1 MPATATIDLIPY
13 TNSNTDST
21 GGTKPCA
28 EGSNGFEDVLNEVNK
43 AYSEP
48 QKNEIASSQN
58 ETQKVNDK
66 AIEHPVEKPEKT
78 SGKNEDKNPTEK
90 ITDKD
95 DSVKDSKEN
104 SPADKVKEK
113 AETAE
118 KEEKTEKI
126 EKSEKADTNGNIEN
140 KTSDKNTVIVKE
152 EIENKEN
159 RCEDANIHRSE
170 EEPPIQ
176 VSENPALLLLPPAE
190 EKKLLGQEITDST
203 NKQNIEK
210 ITAAQNDSQIVQN
223 DFNVDLSNLTGNL
236 GEITENKSNNVK
248 AQIQQAL
255 PEIKINKQ
263 EVSSEAQAPETL
275 QPKIQQQQISAET
288 IILKETNIQTPV
300 IEAKADIVASNI
312 NINSS
317 LANTNK
323 GNNKCEIGNGEQINS
338 NGTSLTQEVLDKT
351 NAQVINVEASNLSN
365 QDSSNTNSSQNN
377 VLNKQ
382 NVQEQA
388 VKLELENNSNK
399 ITTQSDKQD
408 IDLTYTADA
417 NIQTSADTME
427 NIQAATPVTQAG
439 PQATN
444 VQTLTTQAVQ
454 TPKELSQSDILSQIN
469 GQLDIKKLQ
478 EEGIT
483 KVNIVLKPEN
493 LGKINLE
500 LVNSKEGLTAKMTT
514 DNAQV
519 KELLTKS
526 LDSLKDSLSSQ
537 GVNINNVTVKIE
549 ETQKQS
555 NDMFSFDDRQPQ
567 GEQEGFSNNAQNQNQ
582 SEFLFDEKG
591 ERIIAE
597 NEAKINAET
606 DIEIEE
612 VSVSQDLTRV
622 DYKV

>member
-13 TNSNTDST
+13 KNSNTDST

-28 EGSNGFEDVLNEVNK
+28 EGSNGFEYVLNEVNK

-48 QKNEIASSQN
+48 QKNEIASSKN
-58 ETQKVNDK
+58 ETQKVNDNV
-66 AIEHPVEKPEKT
+66 IEHPIEKPEKT
-78 SGKNEDKNPTEK
+78 SEENEDKNPTEK
-90 ITDKD
+90 IADKD

-104 SPADKVKEK
+104 LPADKVKEK

-126 EKSEKADTNGNIEN
+126 EKSEKADTNSNIEN
-140 KTSDKNTVIVKE
+140 NTSDKNAVIAE
-152 EIENKEN
+152 EETRNKEN
-159 RCEDANIHRSE
+159 RCEDANMHRSE
-170 EEPPIQ
+170 EDPPIQ
-176 VSENPALLLLPPAE
+176 VSENTALLPLPPAE

-236 GEITENKSNNVK
+236 GESTENKSNNVK
-248 AQIQQAL
+248 AQTQQAL
-255 PEIKINKQ
+255 PEVKINMQ
-263 EVSSEAQAPETL
+263 EVSSEVQAPETL

-288 IILKETNIQTPV
+288 IILKETNIQAPV
-300 IEAKADIVASNI
+300 IEAKADIIASSI
-312 NINSS
+312 NNSS
-317 LANTNK
+317 LTNK
-323 GNNKCEIGNGEQINS
+323 GNSKWGLGNGEQINS
-338 NGTSLTQEVLDKT
+338 NGTSITQEVLDKT

-365 QDSSNTNSSQNN
+365 QDSSNTNSSQDN

-382 NVQEQA
+382 NAQEQA
-388 VKLELENNSNK
+388 VKLELENNSSK
-399 ITTQSDKQD
+399 ITQSDKQG
-408 IDLTYTADA
+408 IDLTDTADA

-427 NIQAATPVTQAG
+427 NTQAATPVTQAG

-444 VQTLTTQAVQ
+444 VQTLTAQAAQ

-469 GQLDIKKLQ
+469 DQLDIKKLQ
-478 EEGIT
+478 EEGTT

-500 LVNSKEGLTAKMTT
+500 LVNSKEGLTARMTT

-526 LDSLKDSLSSQ
+526 LDSLKDSLSNQ
-537 GVNINNVTVKIE
+537 GVNINNVTVKVE
-549 ETQKQS
+549 ETQKQP
-555 NDMFSFDDRQPQ
+555 NDMFSFDDGQPQ
-567 GEQEGFSNNAQNQNQ
+567 GENQEFSNNAHKQNQG
-582 SEFLFDEKG
+582 EFFFDEKS
-591 ERIIAE
+591 ERTIAGSDT
-597 NEAKINAET
+597 KINTET
-606 DIEIEE
+606 DMEIEE
-612 VSVSQDLTRV
+612 VSVSPNLTKV